1 MQIDAHVRRSALDS
15 VIKAKMNANMMESC
29 VATIRSM
36 IDHYKVTSP
45 NYHNRG
51 MEVVASFTRDATR
64 KGVNTP
70 IPYIAWR

>member
-1 MQIDAHVRRSALDS
+1 MQYDTRVKCRVLAS
-15 VIKAKMNANMMESC
+15 VFKGNMNANMMESC